1 MDDEEQDRECA
12 LPVIGTAARQV
23 NPSVKCALLV
33 IETGARQVNPSV
45 KCALSVIG
53 MGTRPQLTVIGSRS

>member
-23 NPSVKCALLV
+23 NPSV
-33 IETGARQVNPSV
+33 E
-45 KCALSVIG
+45 CALSVIG
-53 MGTRPQLTVIGSRS
+53 MGARPQLTVIGSRS